1 MTVEVRIPSVFI
13 PDGRSLRSERR
24 DVRVGRTD
32 CTDPT
37 TQGRRCTPTWGKVVT
52 KSVFSD
58 TEPPSSNSYPE
69 CRLTS
74 GLTTHSAG
82 KRVAAATFP

>member
-24 DVRVGRTD
+24 ALHVGRTD

-37 TQGRRCTPTWGKVVT
+37 RREVRSTPAPDQVVM
-52 KSVFSD
+52 KSVSVVMNAAF
-58 TEPPSSNSYPE
+58 
-69 CRLTS
+69 
-74 GLTTHSAG
+74 AG
-82 KRVAAATFP
+82 NRTPQPDIRA